1 MVYDKSSENPVY
13 EEKLSS
19 LRTEVLFVA
28 LALLFLAL
36 LAWRVMA
43 SGFGVIAAGLL
54 FLFLLFC
61 FYALNYRVLVIR
73 ILADK
78 LILKF
83 GVFGWTIPLH
93 TIEEVYPDQTS
104 LWRIGGAG
112 IHFSIICGRY
122 RAMFNF
128 LEHGRVVVALSEK
141 RGLVRE
147 VAFSTKN
154 PDDIVHIFTAGA
166 CRLVAGS
173 SRSRR

>member
-1 MVYDKSSENPVY
+1 MSCDTASENPVY

-43 SGFGVIAAGLL
+43 SGIGFIAAGLL

-61 FYALNYRVLVIR
+61 FYALNYRFLVIR
-73 ILADK
+73 VLADK

-83 GVFGWTIPLH
+83 GIFGWTIPLH
-93 TIEEVYPDQTS
+93 TVEEIYADRTP

-112 IHFSIICGRY
+112 IHFSIINGRY
-122 RAMFNF
+122 RAMQ
-128 LEHGRVVVALSEK
+128 LPGV
-141 RGLVRE
+141 
-147 VAFSTKN
+147 
-154 PDDIVHIFTAGA
+154 
-166 CRLVAGS
+166 
-173 SRSRR
+173 